1 LFQTIG
7 ERKSLPL
14 RGEIETAMREG
25 NGSKY
30 WADVSMQREYGEIL
44 SRQAGPGP
52 TAPAPNSASPPDAAA
67 EPAGM

>member
-1 LFQTIG
+1 MPTTSSH
-7 ERKSLPL
+7 RR

-30 WADVSMQREYGEIL
+30 WADASMQREYGEIL

-52 TAPAPNSASPPDAAA
+52 TAPAPDSASPLDPAA
-67 EPAGM
+67 EPAGV

>member
-1 LFQTIG
+1 MFQTIG

-52 TAPAPNSASPPDAAA
+52 TAPAPGSAGPPGPAA
-67 EPAGM
+67 EPEGV